1 MQIKGTIKLAL
12 PEQSGTSKSGKAWKK
27 REYVVEYEQGQY
39 PKSIVFSVMGDNI
52 EKLNLQQGTEY
63 ELSIDFDAREW
74 NGRYFLSASCWRA
87 SATGAPQ
94 GAPTQ
99 TPQPAQSAQPAP
111 TNWESLYPQPTPKE
125 SKLAEVA
132 GDPLPF

>member
-1 MQIKGTIKLAL
+1 MNIKGTIVKAL
-12 PEQSGTSKSGKAWKK
+12 PEVSGTGKSGKAWKK
-27 REYVVEYEQGQY
+27 REYIVEYEHGQY

-74 NGRYFLSASCWRA
+74 NGRYFLSASCWRV

-99 TPQPAQSAQPAP
+99 TPQHAQPAQ

-125 SKLAEVA
+125 SKPAEVA

>member
-1 MQIKGTIKLAL
+1 MNIKGTIVKAL
-12 PEQSGTSKSGKAWKK
+12 PEVSGTGKSGKAWKK
-27 REYVVEYEQGQY
+27 REYIVEYEHGQY

-87 SATGAPQ
+87 SATGTPQ

-99 TPQPAQSAQPAP
+99 APQPAQPAHI
-111 TNWESLYPQPTPKE
+111 NWESLYPQPTPKE
-125 SKLAEVA
+125 SKPAEVA

>member
-1 MQIKGTIKLAL
+1 MNVKGIITAVL
-12 PEQSGTSKSGKAWKK
+12 PETSGVSKSGKNWRKK
-27 REYVVEYEQGQY
+27 EAVVQYESGQY
-39 PKSIVFSVMGDNI
+39 PKSIVFQMMGDAI
-52 EKLNLQQGTEY
+52 DKLNIQQGQEY
-63 ELSIDFDAREW
+63 DLSIDFEAREW

-87 SATGAPQ
+87 SATGTPQ

-99 TPQPAQSAQPAP
+99 TPQPAQPAQ

-125 SKLAEVA
+125 SKPAEVA